1 MAIHG
6 GKSKIRH
13 KNMADGIA
21 ENGGC
26 HGGEADAAATL
37 DLEGPT
43 QRDDPRPVQPVMTS
57 EPPTPATSDDPRW
70 RRARQRPPTATRTT
84 ATSMA

>member
-21 ENGGC
+21 ENDGRYGGQENNKNI
-26 HGGEADAAATL
+26 HININ
-37 DLEGPT
+37 
-43 QRDDPRPVQPVMTS
+43 
-57 EPPTPATSDDPRW
+57 
-70 RRARQRPPTATRTT
+70 
-84 ATSMA
+84 